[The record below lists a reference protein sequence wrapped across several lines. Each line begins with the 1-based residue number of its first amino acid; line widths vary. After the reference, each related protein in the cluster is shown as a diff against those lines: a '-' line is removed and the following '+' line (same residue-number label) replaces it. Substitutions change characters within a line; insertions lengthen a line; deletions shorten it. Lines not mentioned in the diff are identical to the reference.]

1 MRGEHIRRDEKDEP
15 ERRKRHKEMGGT
27 QEMYLREKK
36 QYVRRGVKRPEQ
48 RGIRVEH
55 RRKDGK

>member
-1 MRGEHIRRDEKDEP
+1 
-15 ERRKRHKEMGGT
+15 MGGT
-27 QEMYLREKK
+27 REMYLREKK

-55 RRKDGK
+55 RRKDEEGFMVEREKGKDWKSEE